1 LTDLAVARL
10 PDYMVPRVLTELDS
24 FPVTEG
30 GKIDRAALPVP
41 AGARG
46 GQDAQ
51 ATDGTHGSRTA
62 RSGQATRGRGADGLA
77 SVQEQ
82 IAEIWRDVLA
92 VDEVDPDERLFDMG
106 GASLHVTLIH
116 QRVAGHFGLSR
127 LRMIDLFSH
136 PTLRAYAAHV
146 HRLCL
151 EDGEEGENVE
161 ERAGERR

>member
-1 LTDLAVARL
+1 LTDLAGARL

-41 AGARG
+41 AGTREAR
-46 GQDAQ
+46 DAQ
-51 ATDGTHGSRTA
+51 ATDGSRTA
-62 RSGQATRGRGADGLA
+62 RLGQATRESGPDGLA
-77 SVQEQ
+77 PVQEQ
-82 IAEIWRDVLA
+82 IAEIWHDVLA

-151 EDGEEGENVE
+151 EDGEEAENVE